1 MQCHH
6 RKTSHLKR
14 KINSSHIHR
23 TEIFH
28 RFCWCFAH
36 FSPLQFPLNDIDSNQ
51 LNVKYFFLLINVS
64 FIASPAICILSNA
77 LFSRI
82 HVHFRFR
89 RIWSS
94 SSCFFTAY
102 CSPLCVNCCTMADII
117 NTNCRIPSSYSL
129 TDYCFDWIDGMD
141 GCL

>member
-1 MQCHH
+1 MNQKPNIRRCHL

-23 TEIFH
+23 TEIFQ

-36 FSPLQFPLNDIDSNQ
+36 FSPLQFPLNDIHSDQ
-51 LNVKYFFLLINVS
+51 LNVKYFLLLIYKYVS
-64 FIASPAICILSNA
+64 SIASPGICILSNA

-94 SSCFFTAY
+94 SLLF
-102 CSPLCVNCCTMADII
+102 
-117 NTNCRIPSSYSL
+117 SSLL
-129 TDYCFDWIDGMD
+129 TVHFIVLTVVPWQTSSTQIVAFH
-141 GCL
+141 LLIL